1 MKRLLLLFFCFCM
14 SCMAWAIDYQLVI
27 DFTDGTEVTFALSR
41 QPVLSFADQ
50 NLCVSVEG
58 EMSEYQLADVVNF
71 HFTEAPASIHALREE
86 EDFRMIWQS
95 DDLIVVFHASPEAR
109 VLLYGVDGTFYPNRV
124 NAQGNRYEISLSD
137 LPKGIYLLNINSNRT
152 LRINRK

>member
-1 MKRLLLLFFCFCM
+1 MKRLLLLLISFSV
-14 SCMAWAIDYQLVI
+14 SCWMWANDYLMVI
-27 DFTDGTEVTFALSR
+27 DFTDGTEVSIGLSKH
-41 QPVLSFADQ
+41 PVLSFADQ
-50 NLCVSVEG
+50 RLCVSVEG
-58 EMSEYQLADVVNF
+58 ELSEFELADVVNF

>member
-1 MKRLLLLFFCFCM
+1 MKRLLLLLISFSV
-14 SCMAWAIDYQLVI
+14 SCWMWANDYLMVI
-27 DFTDGTEVTFALSR
+27 DFTDGSEVSIGLSKH
-41 QPVLSFADQ
+41 PMLTFADQ
-50 NLCVSVEG
+50 RLCVSVEG
-58 EMSEYQLADVVNF
+58 EMSEYELADVVNF

-86 EDFRMIWQS
+86 EDFRMVWQS
-95 DDLIVVFHASPEAR
+95 DDLIVVFHTSPEAR

-124 NAQGNRYEISLSD
+124 NVQGNRFEISLSE

>member
-58 EMSEYQLADVVNF
+58 ESSQFELADVANF
-71 HFTEAPASIHALREE
+71 HFKEDPSAIRSPHTDNDLRIVWQGEDVIVIPLAASDTQIR
-86 EDFRMIWQS
+86 
-95 DDLIVVFHASPEAR
+95 
-109 VLLYGVDGTFYPNRV
+109 LYGLDGTYYPSRV
-124 NAQGNRYEISLSD
+124 NVDEDRQVVSLSG
-137 LPKGIYLLNINSNRT
+137 LPKGIYLLYINHRT
-152 LRINRK
+152 LKINRK

>member
-1 MKRLLLLFFCFCM
+1 MKRLLLLLISFSV
-14 SCMAWAIDYQLVI
+14 SCWMWANDYLMVI
-27 DFTDGTEVTFALSR
+27 DFTDGTEVSIGLSKH
-41 QPVLSFADQ
+41 PVLSFADQ
-50 NLCVSVEG
+50 RLCVSVEG
-58 EMSEYQLADVVNF
+58 EKSEYELADVVNF
-71 HFTEAPASIHALREE
+71 HFAEAPTSIHTLREE
-86 EDFRMIWQS
+86 EDFRMVWQS

-124 NAQGNRYEISLSD
+124 NVQDNRFEISLSD

>member
-1 MKRLLLLFFCFCM
+1 MKRLLLLLISFSV
-14 SCMAWAIDYQLVI
+14 SCWMWANDYLMVI
-27 DFTDGTEVTFALSR
+27 DFTDGSEVSIGLSKH
-41 QPVLSFADQ
+41 PMLTFADQ
-50 NLCVSVEG
+50 RLCVSVEG
-58 EMSEYQLADVVNF
+58 EMSEYELADVVNF

-109 VLLYGVDGTFYPNRV
+109 VLLYGVDGTFYPNRI

-137 LPKGIYLLNINSNRT
+137 LPRGIYLLNINSNRT